1 MLAGLRSALIIML
14 FIVGGGAVVLT
25 VAAFFGDRWWLFDY
39 AANFRWHLFWLL
51 IIAAIL
57 YTLVSRGLAS
67 IVFLGAALINA
78 WLIAPSW
85 LTDQPAAIGREGV
98 TIVHADIHPGVND
111 LDFALRWIF
120 DTEADLIFVAG
131 TTAERM
137 GPLAEHGS
145 PYSII
150 AAPENPNQA
159 GIVILG
165 TSPWTVESFTTDHFG
180 EVVYRI
186 TVGSNDEAV
195 DVVTAWGDLGSNS
208 LEADKLAAR
217 LATVAEAVA
226 SASRPVA
233 VIGNLGATRW
243 TNDMRIMQ
251 ATLGLRDATEGF
263 GYLATSPVSGV
274 PVIGGWIGI
283 PIDIVLMTEEIMP
296 LELKTGPDI
305 GADHLPVTVVIGP
318 AFQN

>member
-1 MLAGLRSALIIML
+1 M
-14 FIVGGGAVVLT
+14 
-25 VAAFFGDRWWLFDY
+25 
-39 AANFRWHLFWLL
+39 
-51 IIAAIL
+51 
-57 YTLVSRGLAS
+57 
-67 IVFLGAALINA
+67 
-78 WLIAPSW
+78 
-85 LTDQPAAIGREGV
+85 
-98 TIVHADIHPGVND
+98 
-111 LDFALRWIF
+111 ALRWIF

-137 GPLAEHGS
+137 GPPAEHGS

-208 LEADKLAAR
+208 LDADKLAAR

-243 TNDMRIMQ
+243 TNDMRIMR

-296 LELKTGPDI
+296 LELTTGPDI
-305 GADHLPVTVVIGP
+305 GADHLPVTVVIAPNSRTDLRTDAQAKVLPGVERSTNSLNIVLAVMELRNLIRHDP
-318 AFQN
+318 SFRPHLTIEQCCNHRSARIDPPIGDDHCNDNRSPFGVVN